1 MKKIRILSGL
11 LLALCLA
18 APVAAQAEGIVISGS
33 TTVLPIMQKVV
44 EAYLK
49 VHPGL
54 EISLSA
60 SGSGD
65 GIKAII
71 DGTANLAMS
80 SREMKDSELAKAKEK
95 GVILKPVAIA
105 TDAILPIVN
114 PANPVKNISKA
125 QLKAIY
131 TGEITNWKDLGGED
145 KEIVVVSR
153 DSSSGT
159 YEAWG
164 E

>member
-1 MKKIRILSGL
+1 MKSLRILTGT

-18 APVAAQAEGIVISGS
+18 APAPALSKGIVISGS
-33 TTVLPIMQKVV
+33 TTVLPIMQKTV
-44 EAYLK
+44 EAYLEL
-49 VHPGL
+49 HPGL

-95 GVILKPVAIA
+95 GVQLQPVAIA

-114 PANPVKNISKA
+114 PANSAANPG
-125 QLKAIY
+125 QLGRVGAGQSQGHGQGAAPTFQRRGIAVCIQKQA
-131 TGEITNWKDLGGED
+131 GHRL
-145 KEIVVVSR
+145 
-153 DSSSGT
+153 
-159 YEAWG
+159 
-164 E
+164 

>member
-71 DGTANLAMS
+71 DGSLPRGIGLIRLTDLPTTRPS
-80 SREMKDSELAKAKEK
+80 
-95 GVILKPVAIA
+95 IA
-105 TDAILPIVN
+105 RLF
-114 PANPVKNISKA
+114 
-125 QLKAIY
+125 
-131 TGEITNWKDLGGED
+131 
-145 KEIVVVSR
+145 
-153 DSSSGT
+153 
-159 YEAWG
+159 
-164 E
+164 